1 MSYSVVFVSGS
12 VSPTNKDLKNGST
25 VNVSFYKNSGVLPTA
40 GAVLKSVRMTWSS
53 INVYGNSRYLSCA
66 YGTFYPSYSSG
77 SHSGNLMNVGSDILR
92 FTGGTIG
99 FTVGGAGSSTS
110 NALNV
115 RSECVVTLTIEWE
128 ARTASTGRLSSTQG
142 MHGYGIT
149 LDISATDP
157 SFTHE
162 VIWSRG
168 SGYTSSETVEAGIAS
183 ATLTVPPSWP
193 VGAATVSLKTFL
205 NGSQVGAT
213 QTYSWNVVVDGSKT
227 FPSAGTLSASLVQD
241 SRIPPSWNVFVQGY
255 SKARLALSGYGA
267 GASASITNI
276 ELSLGELRQSDTKA
290 TFDTPVLTETGE
302 LIPKA
307 VVTNNFGN
315 QASTSASSIKVHAY
329 ESPKV
334 ANLVAY
340 RCLQNGTPNDFGTY
354 IAVKATV
361 EISSVSNLNGIVT
374 LQAQYRKLNSSG
386 WSSNVANLDNDT
398 TAVFGG
404 DLTANDQYEVRV
416 VIADSIQNRAGTF
429 TTKTSIVLTSECVLF
444 FRDGGLNMSIG
455 TEGTRDNA
463 VELNGNWHF
472 WHGDFDWTP
481 LVEGV
486 RDIAHGGT
494 GAGTAQ
500 QAVANLGAAPASHKH
515 NAADLTSGSLPI
527 GRGGTGASDAASAR
541 SNLGI
546 TPSNIGAAASS
557 HNHNASSITA
567 GTLAAARLPFRIQY
581 GTVSLTGVSWSHVSL
596 SGFSSTPIVLV
607 AYTDDSSSSNIKPLK
622 TRSRSTSGFD
632 VCMAGSSGSGSR
644 TVCWLAIGT

>member
-1 MSYSVVFVSGS
+1 MAYTVVFVSS
-12 VSPTNKDLKNGST
+12 SIDPTNYELKNGHV
-25 VNVSFYKNSGVLPTA
+25 VNVSFYRNSGSLPTT
-40 GAVLKSVRMTWSS
+40 GAVLKSVKMTWSS
-53 INVYGNSRYLSCA
+53 INVYGSSRYLDCA
-66 YGTFYPSYSSG
+66 YGTFYPENSYG
-77 SHSGNLMNVGSDILR
+77 SHSGNLYGASSDILR

-99 FTVGGAGSSTS
+99 FVVGGAGSSTS
-110 NALNV
+110 NAMNV
-115 RSECVVTLTIEWE
+115 RNECVVTMTIEWE
-128 ARTASTGRLSSTQG
+128 ARTASTGRLNSTQG

-149 LDISATDP
+149 LDISAADP
-157 SFTHE
+157 TFTHE
-162 VIWSRG
+162 VVWSRG
-168 SGYTSSETVEAGIAS
+168 GGYTSSQTVGAGVTS
-183 ATLTVPPSWP
+183 ATLTVPTSWP
-193 VGAATVSLKTFL
+193 TGPATVSLKTYL

-213 QTYSWNVVVDGSKT
+213 QTYNWTVVVDGSKT
-227 FPSAGTLSASLVQD
+227 FPAAGTLSASLLQD

-255 SKARLALSGYGA
+255 SRARLTLNGYGA
-267 GASASITNI
+267 GTSASITSI

-315 QASTSASSIKVHAY
+315 QASTSASGIQVHAY

-334 ANLVAY
+334 TNLVAY

-354 IAVKATV
+354 IAAKATV
-361 EISSVSNLNGIVT
+361 EISSVSGMNGIVT
-374 LQAQYRKLNSSG
+374 LQAQYRKLTSSD
-386 WSSNVANLDNDT
+386 WSSNVANLENDT
-398 TAVFGG
+398 TIVFGG
-404 DLTANDQYEVRV
+404 DLTANDQYEIRV

-463 VELNGNWHF
+463 VELNANWHF

-486 RDIAHGGT
+486 RDILHGGT

-500 QAVANLGAAPASHKH
+500 QAIANLGAAPVTHKH
-515 NAADLTSGSLPI
+515 NAADVTAGSLPI
-527 GRGGTGASDAASAR
+527 ARGGTGASDAAAAR

-546 TPSNIGAAASS
+546 TPSNIGAAASG

-567 GTLAAARLPFRIQY
+567 GTLAAARLPFRVQF

-607 AYTDDSSSSNIKPLK
+607 AYTDDSASSNIKPLK